1 MFSALRW
8 FSVIEISI
16 DVTNIDDSKNYKLKA
31 EIFCIW
37 MNFWCKQMSGGE
49 GFSSNQG
56 FDVGGVKSRAR
67 KERTINDDN

>member
-31 EIFCIW
+31 EIFCI
-37 MNFWCKQMSGGE
+37 
-49 GFSSNQG
+49 
-56 FDVGGVKSRAR
+56 
-67 KERTINDDN
+67 

>member
-1 MFSALRW
+1 
-8 FSVIEISI
+8 
-16 DVTNIDDSKNYKLKA
+16 
-31 EIFCIW
+31 
-37 MNFWCKQMSGGE
+37 MSGGE